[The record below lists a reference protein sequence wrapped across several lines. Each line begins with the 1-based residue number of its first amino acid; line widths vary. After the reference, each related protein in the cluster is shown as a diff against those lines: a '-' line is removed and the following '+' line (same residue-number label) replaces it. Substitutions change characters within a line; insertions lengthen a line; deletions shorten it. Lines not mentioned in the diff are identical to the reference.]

1 MIVMGTIFHKNR
13 NHPITDHPMVM
24 EADITII
31 VTVAA
36 VKAGRVKHRAHTVHI
51 V

>member
-1 MIVMGTIFHKNR
+1 MGTIFHKNR
-13 NHPITDHPMVM
+13 NHPITDHPMVVM

-36 VKAGRVKHRAHTVHI
+36 VKAGRVKH
-51 V
+51 